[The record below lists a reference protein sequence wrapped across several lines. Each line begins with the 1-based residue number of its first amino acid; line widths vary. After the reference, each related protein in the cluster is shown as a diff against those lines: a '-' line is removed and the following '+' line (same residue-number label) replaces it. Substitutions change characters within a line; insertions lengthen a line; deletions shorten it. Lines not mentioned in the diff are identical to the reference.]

1 MAQLRDG
8 FVGSNGSQTNLS
20 LDLGHAY
27 FTLTCEMKLQKRSLQ
42 YLFKITYNFNDK
54 FTGFVNSEII
64 PRLKNDSSSK

>member
-27 FTLTCEMKLQKRSLQ
+27 LTLTCEMKLQKISLQ
-42 YLFKITYNFNDK
+42 YLFKITDN
-54 FTGFVNSEII
+54 
-64 PRLKNDSSSK
+64 L